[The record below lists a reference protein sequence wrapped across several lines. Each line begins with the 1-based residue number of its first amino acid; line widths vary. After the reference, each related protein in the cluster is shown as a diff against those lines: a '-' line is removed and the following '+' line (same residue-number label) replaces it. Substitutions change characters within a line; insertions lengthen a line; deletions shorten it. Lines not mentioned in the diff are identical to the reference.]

1 SLILVSIVAIAL
13 LDLFF
18 DEDLE
23 LAVYVAE
30 AVVVA
35 GGTFGVLL
43 GMALLHRRL
52 ASASQTCEQRLQEVL
67 NEKSAQLRLLT
78 LKLNSRPQAWSVP
91 KFGIAVQ
98 PDMQEFLALTK
109 ARVEDLGTSVGTES
123 TQTDD
128 ALERDDAKD
137 GDAEDG
143 DAEEGAEESHES
155 KKRTVVGQAV
165 SLDPSCPVPADP
177 EDLLTPLR
185 EAGHLGDVERRKGKP
200 DGWLER
206 SCEGFKDEDKWLP
219 ADMEASTP
227 MPLRHPDK
235 MRNQR
240 FSRKKTLDFLEPG
253 PRKFPPRVSCN
264 NGCVKGTL
272 GSDALQARMLLLHW
286 PFLETMMEQLNQ
298 EMGEEA
304 PSFAINILASCRWGM
319 PVEAAFSRL
328 PCGSIGAKVLILHA
342 EKGGPGKRRHAAEPD
357 FLGFLPGRPA
367 SERFR
372 GDPRLRLLLLGHVAD
387 IVVPLIL
394 TLLLP
399 RRPGQPA
406 GKVRDNRTLCA
417 EMLRIFRTHF
427 ESDGPGALTSGLQ
440 TILRVQN
447 LDLGQVNRAEAA
459 ELGVGGKGQ
468 NAAKAAK
475 RWAAALKQPLEVSV
489 AQFLGGFTGAE
500 VLRMQKA
507 EGIAEIT
514 EPGATTRQLVT
525 LIDFAADT
533 PRVSELIAPSAE
545 LPAAAAAALLR
556 RAEEAAQGASG
567 VLLMGTW
574 PSGVDRDFYLRVARA
589 ARTAAA
595 DSAWVLLDAAKPI
608 EDVRFLLEAGD
619 VDIYKVSQDQVL
631 EAMQQAFER
640 FPGVKHLAI
649 TDGPRAAYLHSRCSQ
664 PLRFELPVVDCL
676 NPIGAGDTVAG
687 VLMASLCSGAN
698 MQEAMTLGLAAG
710 CAKVQSFGQGGHFEV
725 EKMLSIKAAIKAT

>member
-1 SLILVSIVAIAL
+1 
-13 LDLFF
+13 
-18 DEDLE
+18 
-23 LAVYVAE
+23 
-30 AVVVA
+30 
-35 GGTFGVLL
+35 
-43 GMALLHRRL
+43 
-52 ASASQTCEQRLQEVL
+52 
-67 NEKSAQLRLLT
+67 
-78 LKLNSRPQAWSVP
+78 P
-91 KFGIAVQ
+91 
-98 PDMQEFLALTK
+98 
-109 ARVEDLGTSVGTES
+109 
-123 TQTDD
+123 
-128 ALERDDAKD
+128 
-137 GDAEDG
+137 
-143 DAEEGAEESHES
+143 
-155 KKRTVVGQAV
+155 
-165 SLDPSCPVPADP
+165 
-177 EDLLTPLR
+177 
-185 EAGHLGDVERRKGKP
+185 
-200 DGWLER
+200 
-206 SCEGFKDEDKWLP
+206 
-219 ADMEASTP
+219 
-227 MPLRHPDK
+227 
-235 MRNQR
+235 
-240 FSRKKTLDFLEPG
+240 
-253 PRKFPPRVSCN
+253 
-264 NGCVKGTL
+264 
-272 GSDALQARMLLLHW
+272 
-286 PFLETMMEQLNQ
+286 
-298 EMGEEA
+298 
-304 PSFAINILASCRWGM
+304 
-319 PVEAAFSRL
+319 
-328 PCGSIGAKVLILHA
+328 
-342 EKGGPGKRRHAAEPD
+342 
-357 FLGFLPGRPA
+357 
-367 SERFR
+367 
-372 GDPRLRLLLLGHVAD
+372 
-387 IVVPLIL
+387 
-394 TLLLP
+394 
-399 RRPGQPA
+399 
-406 GKVRDNRTLCA
+406 
-417 EMLRIFRTHF
+417 
-427 ESDGPGALTSGLQ
+427 GLQ

-525 LIDFAADT
+525 LIDFPADT